1 MLKRQLKSPVALI
14 CGFSIISITLLSLIG
29 LQGGNRYLELLSHFQ
44 VQYLI
49 ICSILA
55 LILIFLPAK
64 QWLIIGL
71 SCIILILINLLPWY
85 LPQLNSND
93 AGDTSL
99 RVMIFNTRSP
109 QNRNYAELL
118 SWVKTTQPNLLAL
131 VEVDRNWFREFSQLE
146 ELYPYSF
153 ADLTSSPR
161 GLVIYSQYPL
171 NFAQVKYFSE
181 RDNPTLI
188 AQITLGQPITVIA
201 THPKPPRTTAEFLL
215 RNQQLEGISR
225 YVQTLSNP
233 VIVLGDLN
241 VTMWSPYYRELERLS
256 GLRNVRQGHGILPT
270 WPTTIAAFRLNYLL
284 MSILSIPIDHCLIS
298 DRLKATAVS
307 RGPAIGSDHLP
318 LIADLVIS
326 A

>member
-1 MLKRQLKSPVALI
+1 M
-14 CGFSIISITLLSLIG
+14 
-29 LQGGNRYLELLSHFQ
+29 
-44 VQYLI
+44 QYLI

-201 THPKPPRTTAEFLL
+201 THPKPPRTTANSCFAISSLRALVATYKPCLIPLL
-215 RNQQLEGISR
+215 FWAIS
-225 YVQTLSNP
+225 TLLCGLP
-233 VIVLGDLN
+233 IIVSLN
-241 VTMWSPYYRELERLS
+241 VSL
-256 GLRNVRQGHGILPT
+256 G
-270 WPTTIAAFRLNYLL
+270 
-284 MSILSIPIDHCLIS
+284 
-298 DRLKATAVS
+298 
-307 RGPAIGSDHLP
+307 
-318 LIADLVIS
+318 
-326 A
+326 